1 MTPFVRLAVLGV
13 MAAPWALQAHHSFA
27 MFDLDRTTSVSG
39 TIKEMQWVNP
49 HAWLQVNVPDASGKV
64 VEWSFE
70 SGNPSGLYKL
80 GWRQSAL
87 KSGDRITVRFHPLRD
102 GRPGGS
108 LAGVTLADGT
118 QLPAERGQQ
127 PAAPEAKP

>member
-1 MTPFVRLAVLGV
+1 MKPIAR
-13 MAAPWALQAHHSFA
+13 MAALCAAVVSWSLPAHHSFA

-49 HAWLQVNVPDASGKV
+49 HAWLQVNVPDASGKT

-108 LAGVTLADGT
+108 LAGVTLANGT
-118 QLPAERGQQ
+118 ELTAERGQP